1 MILGAR
7 SQIWA
12 GKSRNWG
19 PQIVDLDLDLVE
31 CIAGQK

>member
-1 MILGAR
+1 LGAR

-19 PQIVDLDLDLVE
+19 PQIVDLDLDLDLVE
-31 CIAGQK
+31 CVAGHK